1 VTRRPAK
8 PIAGSGRRVLLVF
21 LAVVAGVAGYWF
33 CARKASRVPEPAPAP
48 TPGPARAAPTP
59 AAAPARPSGVPVDFE
74 AASGAQRGV
83 VAIVI
88 DDVGWDDTAL
98 TPLAALDAP
107 LALSILPG
115 TPRADEAIALAKRKG
130 WDLMVHLP
138 MEPESGKAEK
148 ETIRT
153 SDDDAVIRA
162 RVLAALAKVPG
173 AIGLNNH
180 QGSKAMADPRVL
192 GAVLL
197 LVKEKGLFF
206 LDSRTTPATQG
217 EATAH
222 ALGVPFLSR
231 DVFLDDAAAETKD
244 PGGVPGALDAA
255 WERAVSLATSKGE
268 AVVIGHPHRESIAFL
283 AAALPKLAARGLR
296 PVKISELVP

>member
-1 VTRRPAK
+1 VTRRQGRGQ
-8 PIAGSGRRVLLVF
+8 AGSGRRVLLLF

-33 CARKASRVPEPAPAP
+33 CARKAGRQPEPAPVP
-48 TPGPARAAPTP
+48 TRPAAKP
-59 AAAPARPSGVPVDFE
+59 AAAPAPRPRGVPLDFE

-98 TPLAALDAP
+98 AALATLDAP
-107 LALSILPG
+107 LALSVLPG

-138 MEPESGKAEK
+138 MEPEFGKIEK

-153 SDDDAVIRA
+153 SDDDAVVRE
-162 RVLAALAKVPG
+162 RVLSALAKVPG

-180 QGSKAMADPRVL
+180 QGSKATADPRIMREVL
-192 GAVLL
+192 SV
-197 LVKEKGLFF
+197 VKEKGLFF

-217 EATAH
+217 EKIARI
-222 ALGVPFLSR
+222 LGVPFLSR
-231 DVFLDDAAAETKD
+231 DVFLDDAAAEAKD
-244 PGGVPGALDAA
+244 PGGAPGALDTA
-255 WERAVSLATSKGE
+255 WERALSVAMSKGE
-268 AVVIGHPHRESIAFL
+268 AVVIGHPHRETVAFL
-283 AAALPKLAARGLR
+283 AATLPKLAARGLR
-296 PVKISELVP
+296 PVKLSELVP

>member
-1 VTRRPAK
+1 MTRRPSNGN
-8 PIAGSGRRVLLVF
+8 AGSGRRVLLVF

-33 CARKASRVPEPAPAP
+33 CARKAARAPE
-48 TPGPARAAPTP
+48 PGPARAPVPSRPFPTA
-59 AAAPARPSGVPVDFE
+59 AAAPPRPSGVPVDFE

-98 TPLAALDAP
+98 GPLATLDAP

-115 TPRADEAIALAKRKG
+115 TPRADEAIALARRKG

-153 SDDDAVIRA
+153 SDDDAAIRA
-162 RVLAALAKVPG
+162 RVLAALARVPG

-180 QGSKAMADPRVL
+180 QGSKATADPRVL
-192 GAVLL
+192 RDVLL
-197 LVKEKGLFF
+197 VVKEKGLFF

-217 EATAH
+217 DTVAR

-231 DVFLDDAAAETKD
+231 DVFLDDAAAEAKD
-244 PGGVPGALDAA
+244 PGGAPGALDAA

-268 AVVIGHPHRESIAFL
+268 AVVIGHPHRETVAFL

-296 PVKISELVP
+296 PVKVSELVP